1 MMNKKNIMVVA
12 PGSYDPQ
19 LSAWFA
25 GNELYQ
31 ISFARSDEQ
40 AIEMAQQQ
48 YFDLVL
54 MDSTNEELD
63 QKKLRA
69 VLPILIDDV
78 LMASYDG
85 ETREQLDQKISYL
98 FEKRKAERMQR
109 LLVLDA
115 TAGNSTFGGL
125 PPFSVN

>member
-1 MMNKKNIMVVA
+1 MMNRKNIMVVA
-12 PGSYDPQ
+12 TGSYDPQ
-19 LSAWFA
+19 LAAWCA

-31 ISFARSDEQ
+31 ISFARNDEQ

-54 MDSTNEELD
+54 MDSKNEELD

>member
-1 MMNKKNIMVVA
+1 MMNKKNILVVVA
-12 PGSYDPQ
+12 GNNDPQ
-19 LSAWFA
+19 LSAWCTE
-25 GNELYQ
+25 NELYQ

-40 AIEMAQQQ
+40 AIEFAQQQ

-54 MDSTNEELD
+54 MDSTNEELN

-78 LMASYDG
+78 LMASFDG

-98 FEKRKAERMQR
+98 FEKRKAERLQR

-115 TAGNSTFGGL
+115 TAGNSTFAGL